1 MVAMVALDEIDYGIL
16 HLLQQDA
23 RHLTPVD
30 MAERLPVSAQTV
42 RNRISRMEEEGV
54 LMGYVPVINYE
65 DAGFPIRLQFT
76 CTAPVQERSQLA
88 EDALEIDH
96 VVNVE
101 EMLAA
106 KENVRVLAVTNDSD
120 EINEIARQLDERGL
134 VIETERLQRTEHKRP
149 FNHFGAKVPTDD

>member
-1 MVAMVALDEIDYGIL
+1 MVTMVALDEIDYGIL

-42 RNRISRMEEEGV
+42 RNRISRMEESGV
-54 LMGYVPVINYE
+54 LEGYVPVINYE
-65 DAGFPIRLQFT
+65 GAGFPIRLQFT
-76 CTAPVQERSQLA
+76 CTAPVQDRSDLA
-88 EDALEIDH
+88 EAALEISH

-106 KENVRVLAVTNDSD
+106 QENVRVLAVTNDSD
-120 EINEIARQLDERGL
+120 EINEIARQLDELGL
-134 VIETERLQRTEHKRP
+134 VIESERLQRTEHRRP
-149 FNHFGAKVPTDD
+149 FNHFGAKVPDDE